1 MEKNSEKNSQK
12 SVDILLNGQNKNPRK
27 PMCMLARTIKT
38 SDYVRPGKRAEN
50 SKHCQ
55 MVFYHVEIIQGKIK
69 SVKNLKNTL
78 KYMRSKETRIAKNGC
93 LY

>member
-1 MEKNSEKNSQK
+1 MVKTRITENQYT
-12 SVDILLNGQNKNPRK
+12 LT
-27 PMCMLARTIKT
+27 RTIKT
-38 SDYVRPGKRAEN
+38 SDYVRAGKRAEN

-55 MVFYHVEIIQGKIK
+55 MVFYRVEILQGKIK

-78 KYMRSKETRIAKNGC
+78 KYNRSKKIRITKNGC